1 MASTLNPLPPLP
13 PAAQQLAD
21 PRTGSMNRDWY
32 LYFQRLDQHI
42 REIEKRLD
50 AGGL

>member
-1 MASTLNPLPPLP
+1 MASTLQPLTPIPPVLQP
-13 PAAQQLAD
+13 IIEASG
-21 PRTGSMNRDWY
+21 RINRDWY
-32 LYFQRLDQHI
+32 TYLQRLDQHV

>member
-1 MASTLNPLPPLP
+1 MASTIAPLTPIPPTTQRL
-13 PAAQQLAD
+13 LEGNG
-21 PRTGSMNRDWY
+21 TMNRDWY

-42 REIEKRLD
+42 REIEKRLT

>member
-1 MASTLNPLPPLP
+1 MASTIAALPPLP
-13 PAAQQLAD
+13 TPQQPLVD
-21 PRTGSMNRDWY
+21 PRTGLLTQPWY
-32 LYFQRLDQHI
+32 LYLKSLDAHT

>member
-1 MASTLNPLPPLP
+1 MASNLNPLPPLP
-13 PAAQQLAD
+13 PAAQPLLEQNG
-21 PRTGSMNRDWY
+21 RMNRDWY
-32 LYFQRLDQHI
+32 LYFQRLDQHV

>member
-1 MASTLNPLPPLP
+1 MATELKPLSPLPPPNQPVL
-13 PAAQQLAD
+13 D
-21 PRTGSMNRDWY
+21 SSSGRMNKDWY

-42 REIEKRLD
+42 REIEKRLA